1 MDTIKRRH
9 SHIHTAIFARVLDVL
24 FSTLRRFAGEESGFP
39 NGVVHDD
46 PLSPNPKAAAPP
58 IEARRASMARRYSI
72 DAAQSAKDAQESVA
86 LARGQHVEAS
96 AVTGTKTV
104 FYFPL
109 TVVKCHR

>member
-1 MDTIKRRH
+1 MDIIKRRH
-9 SHIHTAIFARVLDVL
+9 SSHIHTAIFARVLDVL
-24 FSTLRRFAGEESGFP
+24 FSTHRCFAGEESGFP

-46 PLSPNPKAAAPP
+46 PLSPKPNAAP
-58 IEARRASMARRYSI
+58 IETRRASMARRYSI
-72 DAAQSAKDAQESVA
+72 DAAQSAKEAQESLA

-96 AVTGTKTV
+96 AVTGTKTL